1 MICREKEHLTTQY
14 PEFSLKTIRRHIMDK
29 PFLTAG
35 VLLCCGV
42 FKKIFKWKT
51 RFHLS
56 LSVHT
61 QQEERTVQS
70 GCADVI

>member
-1 MICREKEHLTTQY
+1 
-14 PEFSLKTIRRHIMDK
+14 MDK

-42 FKKIFKWKT
+42 LKKKFKWKT

>member
-1 MICREKEHLTTQY
+1 MT
-14 PEFSLKTIRRHIMDK
+14 SLS
-29 PFLTAG
+29 LQQE
-35 VLLCCGV
+35 CCSAV
-42 FKKIFKWKT
+42 VFFKKIFKWKT

-61 QQEERTVQS
+61 QQEEWTVQS

>member
-1 MICREKEHLTTQY
+1 
-14 PEFSLKTIRRHIMDK
+14 MDK

-61 QQEERTVQS
+61 QQEEWTVQS